1 MSVEPSAGQESSAE
15 QESALTIGTNKVVTF
30 HYKLSNEE
38 GKEMENS
45 HSGDPVAYLHGH
57 GGVIRGL
64 ATAMEGKTAGESFN
78 VTIQPVDAYGLRNE
92 ENQQRIPIKHL
103 HVKKK
108 AKLRVGQIVGVETE
122 KGSKQVTIV
131 KVGKFNVD
139 VDSNH
144 PLAGKVLT
152 FDVDVK
158 SVREASAEEV
168 THGHAH
174 GVGGHHH

>member
-1 MSVEPSAGQESSAE
+1 MSAEPSSQESIK
-15 QESALTIGTNKVVTF
+15 IGPNKVVTF
-30 HYKLSNEE
+30 HYRLSNDE
-38 GKEMENS
+38 GKELENS

-57 GGVIRGL
+57 RGVIRGL
-64 ATAMEGKTAGESFN
+64 ETAMVDKTVGDTFS
-78 VTIQPVDAYGLRNE
+78 VTIQPADAYGLRNE
-92 ENQQRIPIKHL
+92 ENNQRVPIKHL
-103 HVKKK
+103 QVQKK
-108 AKLRVGQIVGVETE
+108 AKLRVGMIVGVETE
-122 KGSKQVTIV
+122 KGPKQVTIV

-152 FDVDVK
+152 FDIDIK
-158 SVREASAEEV
+158 DVREATEEEV